1 MRRLI
6 WLGAITLVMAGVL
19 FSGVQW
25 GKASWKPGLAID
37 LAGGTSIVLEPKVS
51 AGHSQQVNKDQ
62 LQQAVSIIRQ
72 RVDSTGV
79 SEAEISTS
87 AGRNIV
93 VNLPGHPDKHT
104 RQLIEAAAQLAFRP
118 VLVQGPPGPAG
129 KQQQQPSQQKTKSPG
144 ISKSEQKR
152 INELNGD
159 KGSNGKNSKD
169 KGSNDKKSSDEST
182 GKGGGAAAPIHA
194 GNQAA
199 GKAQPSAKKTADPAK
214 KSDGGS
220 GSTKSAKK
228 PKNASDP
235 AWITPSVAK
244 EYKQLDCTKAK
255 NRSSSEVADPNKASV
270 ACSDDGKSKF
280 ILGPVEVPGK
290 DVKDAEFG
298 YVTGSNGAQTS
309 EPAVNLS
316 FNSDGTS
323 KFRKVT
329 ERITSLPQPRNQFAI
344 VLDGQVISAPVSQ
357 AIISDGHAQIS
368 GNFTQDSATTL
379 ANQLKNGALPISFQ
393 VQTEQTISATL
404 GSSYL
409 AKGLLAGVIGLLLVV
424 VYSLLQYR
432 VLGFV
437 TVASL
442 VVAGIMTYLLLG
454 LVSWHYGYRLSLS
467 GIAGIIVAIGMT
479 ADSFIVYFERVRDEL
494 RSGRSL
500 SAAVDT
506 GWFRAERTIYAS
518 KSVNF
523 LSAVVLYL
531 LAVGSV
537 RGFAFT
543 LGLTTIVDVIIV
555 VLFTHPTLQL
565 LSQTRFFFTGHPLS
579 GLDPRRLGV
588 SKATYRGAMNLDFGS
603 RKTSGRKKKGGKKNA
618 PAEGEARRR
627 MTIAERRAAE
637 QEAAEKKPEE
647 RKESHATTNAKD
659 D

>member
-1 MRRLI
+1 MRRLV
-6 WLGAITLVMAGVL
+6 WLGVITLVMAGVL

-25 GKASWKPGLAID
+25 GKAAWKPGLAID

-51 AGHSQQVNKDQ
+51 AGHSQQINKDQ

-104 RQLIEAAAQLAFRP
+104 RQLIEAAAQLEFRP
-118 VLVQGPPGPAG
+118 VLVQGQPAPVN
-129 KQQQQPSQQKTKSPG
+129 KQPSQKQTKSPG
-144 ISKSEQKR
+144 ISKAEQKKLNR
-152 INELNGD
+152 LNGD
-159 KGSNGKNSKD
+159 SGSKD
-169 KGSNDKKSSDEST
+169 SGSKDKKSSDKST
-182 GKGGGAAAPIHA
+182 GHGGGVAHRIPA
-194 GNQAA
+194 
-199 GKAQPSAKKTADPAK
+199 AKKTPDSGKNKDSANKSGADSGK
-214 KSDGGS
+214 KSASDDTPTS
-220 GSTKSAKK
+220 K
-228 PKNASDP
+228 PKNPSDP

-244 EYKQLDCTKAK
+244 KYAKLDCTKAK
-255 NRSSSEVADPNKASV
+255 NRSSSTVADPNKATVS
-270 ACSDDGKSKF
+270 CSDDGKSKF
-280 ILGPVEVPGK
+280 ILGPVEVPGQ

-309 EPAVNLS
+309 EPAVNLT

-329 ERITSLPQPRNQFAI
+329 QRITGLQQPRNQFAI

-409 AKGLLAGVIGLLLVV
+409 AKGMLAGVIGLLLVV

-565 LSQTRFFFTGHPLS
+565 LSQTRFFWKGHPLS

-588 SKATYRGAMNLDFGS
+588 SKATYRGALNLDLGK
-603 RKTSGRKKKGGKKNA
+603 RDASGRKKKGGKKNA
-618 PAEGEARRR
+618 AAEGEARRR
-627 MTIAERRAAE
+627 MTIAERKAAE
-637 QEAAEKKPEE
+637 QEAEFNKKSDE
-647 RKESHATTNAKD
+647 RQESHATTNAKD